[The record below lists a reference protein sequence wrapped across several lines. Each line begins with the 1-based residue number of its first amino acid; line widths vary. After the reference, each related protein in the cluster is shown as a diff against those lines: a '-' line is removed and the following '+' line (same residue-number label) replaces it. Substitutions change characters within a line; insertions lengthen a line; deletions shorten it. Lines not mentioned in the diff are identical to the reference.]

1 MASSWVELTVAICKG
16 FRRHTKANVH
26 MFVLHIYYN
35 CDFEIVNLSKFFF
48 LNVNIVDVRQTGTP
62 GRMVLHY
69 LSIGTSA
76 AGLTGWIRL
85 SRAYGLKHSQGPFPI
100 NGPGC
105 RPTLAWRSRCFL
117 GALSAHPLFYCL
129 SGFCSRDFFTRSL
142 VRPCTV

>member
-1 MASSWVELTVAICKG
+1 MPVLAPSFG
-16 FRRHTKANVH
+16 F
-26 MFVLHIYYN
+26 
-35 CDFEIVNLSKFFF
+35 
-48 LNVNIVDVRQTGTP
+48 G
-62 GRMVLHY
+62 
-69 LSIGTSA
+69 
-76 AGLTGWIRL
+76 
-85 SRAYGLKHSQGPFPI
+85 PI